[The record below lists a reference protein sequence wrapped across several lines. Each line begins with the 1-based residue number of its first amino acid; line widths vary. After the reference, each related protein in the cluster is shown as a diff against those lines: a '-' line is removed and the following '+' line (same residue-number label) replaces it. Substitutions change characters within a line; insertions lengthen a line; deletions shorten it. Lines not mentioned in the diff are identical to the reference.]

1 MSTALFNKAD
11 GCDGRSEGLSSEI
24 SLPTG
29 HKQSVI
35 VVPVGLPGSGKSTY
49 FFNILT
55 KLPFVHRYCQDVL
68 GNIDIVKANVLQ
80 CVRAP
85 GNLIYVD
92 RTNFDRKQR
101 KHWIDIAHS
110 NSALVVALIFST
122 DISTCITRASNRSQ
136 HEGGLDSRNPEK
148 CSQVIHKFAKICTP
162 VSADEGFDKIFTL
175 PLETE
180 EHEAIAIKLHR
191 LRKKPD
197 STPPQYNK
205 QVDQT
210 TADVSGDL
218 EEPARKK
225 IKLNESSI
233 GDEALAPG
241 EWICENCT
249 YAHKGPETTFLCC
262 AICQSQRR
270 VPTPN

>member
-68 GNIDIVKANVLQ
+68 GNIKTVKDHVIE

-92 RTNFDRKQR
+92 RTNINRAQR

-136 HEGGLDSRNPEK
+136 HEGGLDSRNPQK
-148 CSQVIHKFAKICTP
+148 CSQVIRTIERVCNA

-180 EHEAIAIKLHR
+180 EHKKIASQLHR
-191 LRKKPD
+191 LRSKPD
-197 STPPQYNK
+197 TTSPHNK

-210 TADVSGDL
+210 NADVNGDL
-218 EEPARKK
+218 DEPAPKK
-225 IKLNESSI
+225 IKLNKSSN
-233 GDEALAPG
+233 DNKALAPG
-241 EWICENCT
+241 E
-249 YAHKGPETTFLCC
+249 
-262 AICQSQRR
+262 
-270 VPTPN
+270 